1 MSDECIELK
10 NIKYQTMLL
19 QNSIKIYETTPN
31 TENIEQFLEKEKLL
45 NITKP
50 WNKLNKFSKMQ
61 KLNQYCKEYGDENK
75 LNDSEIKEMIKY
87 LTTCLER
94 KKLTRQKDV
103 TYDIDN
109 NKIKLIPGL
118 IYNKL
123 NNRFTLKRQDKK
135 TSTLKCLAPKN
146 KTRQKKGKKKDK
158 TKKEKVKKAGATK
171 EKVKKA
177 GATKE
182 KVKKDVAKK
191 EKVKKDVAKKEEINE
206 IVNYE

>member
-177 GATKE
+177 GAKKE

>member
-1 MSDECIELK
+1 MSDECVELK

-31 TENIEQFLEKEKLL
+31 TENIEQFLEKEKQL
-45 NITKP
+45 NKTKP
-50 WNKLNKFSKMQ
+50 WNKLNKFSKIQ

-75 LNDSEIKEMIKY
+75 LNDNEIKEMIKY
-87 LTTCLER
+87 LTACLER

-118 IYNKL
+118 IYNKSKS
-123 NNRFTLKRQDKK
+123 NNRFTLKRNEKK

-146 KTRQKKGKKKDK
+146 KTRQKKGKKKEK
-158 TKKEKVKKAGATK
+158 TKKEKTKKKNTKKEAAKKDAVKKDA
-171 EKVKKA
+171 
-177 GATKE
+177 
-182 KVKKDVAKK
+182 VKKDVKK
-191 EKVKKDVAKKEEINE
+191 THKE
-206 IVNYE
+206 